1 MNCKWAE
8 KWELENARETTV
20 WLCKSPKREDVLCGH
35 CCLDCSRPF
44 HYDGEVLGCLGVC
57 EAARSAVMG
66 EERAPSP
73 SSCRACSSA
82 RSAVM
87 GEERKPVG
95 YWDATGCGRWV
106 E

>member
-1 MNCKWAE
+1 MLDLLDYECELRERERKLKKMNCKWA
-8 KWELENARETTV
+8 KGITLVHDKTRLSWICR
-20 WLCKSPKREDVLCGH
+20 SPHRDDMGCAH

-66 EERAPSP
+66 EER
-73 SSCRACSSA
+73 
-82 RSAVM
+82 
-87 GEERKPVG
+87 EPVG